1 VSGGSELRDFE
12 SLTPSG
18 RVRRLR
24 ATAEAALR
32 RCGIEP
38 AALRLLSS
46 ETNTVF
52 RARAADGRAF
62 VVRVGSVGLFGH
74 TAAQARSE
82 TAWLAGLARSGAAAA
97 SVPVPGIDGD
107 PVGSI
112 EVPGVPGPRVCVVF
126 EWVPGP
132 LLDDRA
138 SPATFAD
145 YGRLAARLHTHAA
158 GFVPDG
164 GGTTL
169 RYDEVFPFEEPVV
182 LFEGD
187 HPYLARER
195 RARFVFAAAATEELI
210 ASLAAEP
217 MRVIHGDLH
226 VWNVVAGRGGPTAI
240 DFEDHMWGWPI
251 QDLGIALYYVRG
263 RPDYPALFEAFRGGY
278 ESVAAWPERRPGD
291 LDRAIAARLLVI
303 ANDVILLERA
313 GEPGVAGFEFFDRAD
328 RRLAELLPG
337 A

>member
-1 VSGGSELRDFE
+1 MTTRPFE
-12 SLTPSG
+12 TLTPGG

-24 ATAEAALR
+24 ATAGAALR
-32 RCGIEP
+32 RCGVEP
-38 AALRLLSS
+38 ASLRLLSS

-62 VVRVGSVGLFGH
+62 VVRVGSTGLFEHDAG
-74 TAAQARSE
+74 QARSE
-82 TAWLAGLARSGAAAA
+82 TAWLTDLAGSGAAAA
-97 SVPVPGIDGD
+97 SVPVPGNDGD
-107 PVGSI
+107 PVGLI

-126 EWVPGP
+126 EWIPGP
-132 LLDDRA
+132 LLHDRA
-138 SPATFAD
+138 SPDTFAA
-145 YGRLAARLHTHAA
+145 YGRLAARLHGHAA
-158 GFVPDG
+158 GFTPGG

-187 HPYLARER
+187 HPFFGRER
-195 RARFVFAAAATEELI
+195 RARFVFAAASAQDLI
-210 ASLAAEP
+210 ASLAAAP
-217 MRVIHGDLH
+217 MRLIHGDLH
-226 VWNVVAGRGGPTAI
+226 PWNVVAGRRGLRAI

-263 RPDYPALFEAFRGGY
+263 RPDYPTLFEAFRRGY
-278 ESVAAWPERRPGD
+278 ESVAPWPEPRPGD

-303 ANDVILLERA
+303 ANDVILLDRA
-313 GEPGVAGFEFFDRAD
+313 GEPGVAAFAFFERAD
-328 RRLAELLPG
+328 LRLAELFPD